1 MSAAS
6 PGTIAAAKRA
16 SFTAELAALH
26 LQQNLPEEELRLKQQ
41 RQEEARLRLEQRKQ
55 QFQLH
60 TEIANMEAEE
70 QVYAVAEQGDHY
82 FRQPFPVQT
91 QDLLPSSPPTQKA
104 YRLLQASS
112 RFHKSQEDQKNFNQ
126 IQQ

>member
-1 MSAAS
+1 MTRSAILGPNPVNAHHVPSLRSSEAGLSAAN

-16 SFTAELAALH
+16 SLTAEFDALY

-41 RQEEARLRLEQRKQ
+41 QEKARLRLEQCKQ

-60 TEIANMEAEE
+60 TKIAKMEAEE

-91 QDLLPSSPPTQKA
+91 QDL
-104 YRLLQASS
+104 
-112 RFHKSQEDQKNFNQ
+112 
-126 IQQ
+126 